1 MSLFGSEVGGE
12 TMYCGCSGLMG
23 SSVAERVFNAAALTE
38 ASWAAE
44 VELLE
49 LFVLKALHSC

>member
-1 MSLFGSEVGGE
+1 
-12 TMYCGCSGLMG
+12 MG
-23 SSVAERVFNAAALTE
+23 SSVAERMLRAPVETETE

-49 LFVLKALHSC
+49 LLVLKAVCESC